1 MASKLAVNTAFPEG
15 FESPLKR
22 ISMEE
27 RCDDV
32 IASIAT
38 LSQKS
43 LTDVHKMAAQLG
55 VPAVGPYFI
64 FESKIAAILIN
75 LAGLVATKYKEFSS
89 YAELGNASIL
99 LVDYDEITE
108 LGRHVVFVRVPGQKG
123 SPDWGYIIDVGNWIE
138 PDGHYSTA
146 LTKYKPA
153 YYIDVTPRPQA
164 KGK

>member
-1 MASKLAVNTAFPEG
+1 MASKLAVNTGLPEG

-22 ISMEE
+22 VPMEE

-43 LTDVHKMAAQLG
+43 LVDVHKMAAQLG

-99 LVDYDEITE
+99 LVDYDENTE

-123 SPDWGYIIDVGNWIE
+123 SPEWSYIIDVGNWIE
-138 PDGHYSTA
+138 PEGHYTTA
-146 LTKYKPA
+146 LSKYKPA
-153 YYIDVTPRPQA
+153 YFINVSPRPQA

>member
-1 MASKLAVNTAFPEG
+1 MASKPITNTGLPEG

-22 ISMEE
+22 VQMEE

-32 IASIAT
+32 IAVIAT
-38 LSQKS
+38 LCQKS
-43 LTDVHKMAAQLG
+43 PADVHKLAVQFG

-64 FESKIAAILIN
+64 SESKVAALLIN
-75 LAGLVATKYKEFSS
+75 LGGLVATKYKEFSS

-108 LGRHVVFVRVPGQKG
+108 MGRHVLFLRVPGQKG
-123 SPDWGYIIDVGNWIE
+123 SPDWAYIIDVGGWVE
-138 PDGHYSTA
+138 PDSHYTTA
-146 LTKYKPA
+146 LKNYKPA